1 MQLWQAV
8 RSQLIQCE
16 EEEEE
21 EEEEKDEEEENMPE
35 RLVHRYDIHLSSL
48 VSSHLISAW

>member
-21 EEEEKDEEEENMPE
+21 EDEEEENMPE